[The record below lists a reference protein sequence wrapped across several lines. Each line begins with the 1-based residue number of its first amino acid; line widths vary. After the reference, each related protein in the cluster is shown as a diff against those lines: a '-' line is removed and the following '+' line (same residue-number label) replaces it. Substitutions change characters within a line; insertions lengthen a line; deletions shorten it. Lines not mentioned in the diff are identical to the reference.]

1 MLSHFLRKLTSFA
14 GRAGTDTVRADGMYW
29 HVVPGEPAPDLT
41 GWESAGLLTPIKQN
55 HQRTIST
62 ATPAGGRVFVAD
74 TAGNVLARF
83 DWRVG
88 HDHRP
93 ALRLI
98 EPGKVV
104 V

>member
-1 MLSHFLRKLTSFA
+1 MQVSELPDA
-14 GRAGTDTVRADGMYW
+14 GAQPTVIEFSPDGARLAAW
-29 HVVPGEPAPDLT
+29 
-41 GWESAGLLTPIKQN
+41 
-55 HQRTIST
+55 
-62 ATPAGGRVFVAD
+62 AGGRVFVAD